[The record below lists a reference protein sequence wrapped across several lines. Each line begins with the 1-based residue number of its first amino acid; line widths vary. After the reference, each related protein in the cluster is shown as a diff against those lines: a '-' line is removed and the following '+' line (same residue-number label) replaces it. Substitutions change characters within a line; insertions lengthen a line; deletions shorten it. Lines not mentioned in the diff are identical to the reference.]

1 MADWPQSEMAAKRMG
16 APGPNREDGRD
27 SRADMA
33 SGLGCQGAADID
45 EVVADDAQTHPS
57 LHSAVSFVA
66 TTVQPV
72 ASLEHADAAFT
83 AGPPFLSVLEP
94 ACFLERCAIFT
105 LTRAVGHGNA
115 FHSHLVRLLLA
126 AGGIERCVTG
136 HQVGDSSQTLLVDR
150 NRGGHQ
156 IAVGGALIKDF
167 VIDDKLPLRFLHL
180 DHLAKFGRLLRLAAP
195 DDFGGV
201 LKHAGQFSCYMRIAA
216 EHPRPRLKPHL
227 LPPTMVSSSFFIPSS
242 AACFLISAL
251 RLTPEDRK
259 STRLNSSHR
268 CISYAVFCLKK

>member
-136 HQVGDSSQTLLVDR
+136 HQVGNSPQTLLVNR
-150 NRGGHQ
+150 NRGGQQ
-156 IAVGGALIKDF
+156 IAVGGALVKDF
-167 VIDDKLPLRFLHL
+167 VIDDELPLRFLHL
-180 DHLAKFGRLLRLAAP
+180 DHLAKFACSGSASSPISGR
-195 DDFGGV
+195 
-201 LKHAGQFSCYMRIAA
+201 SSIASTPTICSIPA
-216 EHPRPRLKPHL
+216 RSST
-227 LPPTMVSSSFFIPSS
+227 PPGWTTVR
-242 AACFLISAL
+242 CF
-251 RLTPEDRK
+251 
-259 STRLNSSHR
+259 
-268 CISYAVFCLKK
+268 